1 MARPF
6 QPYEPELQKLSSNT
20 ESPMSPVPRGET
32 PVSFKPNVNR
42 AKTKRWVE
50 AKKYSYDGNDWG
62 DDEYGEY
69 DDDEPPPVPQHNLN
83 QSTGDLPSMFTRDVS
98 RPPLPSMDR
107 SRSMDQVATLGGD
120 SVRAQPADPVQP
132 ATRTVPIVRPVD
144 IYKRMRSEG
153 AVPQDRSGAQ
163 SSAGPSNATTTATI
177 PGLTSAE
184 LHFPSSNEAPAATGD
199 YKPFRPQGA
208 VDGGQDAQALQISHP
223 AEAAEGGTPTIQLPD
238 VERLSS
244 FAPDFSGDSYFST
257 SEAQGPESEQ
267 HQLQHNPSMGFR
279 SVVHQAFD
287 VPDTPSTTVDSVAR
301 SNSDSTSVISPII
314 PQRSQSDIKTPT
326 ILEEPGERT
335 PPPKDA
341 SDTLVFKPG
350 HRRDISLPSPNNSP
364 SRTPRITNVQSAHP
378 SAAGEMS
385 VETPVAS
392 SFNSQSGEQTPQ
404 EALVHDAAPG
414 PDHPAPLSIGSHPV
428 TSAPTLTHD
437 GVPIII
443 PSMSTDNSPQDTE
456 SDRLRKEIMRTL
468 SRETTPSKE
477 QEEEEPA
484 SRPEAE
490 RQDSL
495 IPSEY
500 ERYWSA
506 AESTTSPIALDQATP
521 DYVASPVALQG
532 STVQDLP
539 PAASE
544 PITSPATESPKPKL
558 ARRFSWE
565 SSSSSEEPAPVA
577 GVQSPP
583 DPMPGQF
590 PVSRETPVLPSPAAE
605 VTSPTA
611 AEAIP
616 AEAIPAQTVT
626 CEEEPLNKTPE
637 ESDSS
642 VGPETEK
649 PKLTI
654 LPPVPDDRSTISDGQ
669 LPEVYHAEAIPHSY
683 ADTNQDNNAPA
694 FFGEYNQHQ
703 QIPRWTPTAP
713 ASVEPTLLGFREILA
728 MKTPE
733 DRVQAFNDT
742 RAKFA
747 TIDTGLAHWIQV
759 TVHSH
764 PEHADVVDK
773 SAKLATGAVPP
784 QLGAGAGGGVT
795 RKKFPKLSSLGN
807 FGSSSQL
814 DVSAGGGAPSGSGIS
829 AGGHARRPSAPLG
842 AMMNKQQVEQRG
854 KELLHSAGVL
864 GGRAGEAAKGLFAR
878 GRSKLKGGGIGGH
891 SEKVD
896 S

>member
-83 QSTGDLPSMFTRDVS
+83 QSTGDLPSMFTRDTS

-107 SRSMDQVATLGGD
+107 SRSMDQVATLGGEPI
-120 SVRAQPADPVQP
+120 RAQPPEATVVEP

-153 AVPQDRSGAQ
+153 AVPQDRNGAQ
-163 SSAGPSNATTTATI
+163 SSAGFSNTTATV

-184 LHFPSSNEAPAATGD
+184 LHLPSSNEAPAGTGD

-208 VDGGQDAQALQISHP
+208 APQISHP
-223 AEAAEGGTPTIQLPD
+223 PEAAGGSPPTIQLPD

-244 FAPDFSGDSYFST
+244 FDPDFSGDSYFPA
-257 SEAQGPESEQ
+257 SEAPGPEPEQ

-341 SDTLVFKPG
+341 SDLVFKPG

-364 SRTPRITNVQSAHP
+364 SRTPRITNVQTAHP

-392 SFNSQSGEQTPQ
+392 SLDSQSGEQTPQ
-404 EALVHDAAPG
+404 EGLAHEPAPG

-428 TSAPTLTHD
+428 TSAPALTHD

-468 SRETTPSKE
+468 SCETTPSKE

-506 AESTTSPIALDQATP
+506 AESTTSPVALDQSTP

-532 STVQDLP
+532 STIEDVL

-544 PITSPATESPKPKL
+544 PITSPSSESSKPKL

-565 SSSSSEEPAPVA
+565 SSSSSEEPAPAA

-583 DPMPGQF
+583 APMPGQF
-590 PVSRETPVLPSPAAE
+590 PASRETPVQSSSETE

-616 AEAIPAQTVT
+616 AEAIPA
-626 CEEEPLNKTPE
+626 EIISPEEPLHKAPE

-642 VGPETEK
+642 VGPEIEK

-654 LPPVPDDRSTISDGQ
+654 LPPVPDDRSIISDGQ
-669 LPEVYHAEAIPHSY
+669 LPEVYHAEAIPDTY
-683 ADTNQDNNAPA
+683 ADTENNNNNNHDSNNAPP
-694 FFGEYNQHQ
+694 FTEKYHNQHQ
-703 QIPRWTPTAP
+703 QIPQWTPTAP
-713 ASVEPTLLGFREILA
+713 ASVEPTLLGFREILG
-728 MKTPE
+728 MPTPE
-733 DRVQAFNDT
+733 ARTQAFNDT

-759 TVHSH
+759 TVHAH

-773 SAKLATGAVPP
+773 SAKLAAGGAVPAVSVP
-784 QLGAGAGGGVT
+784 

-814 DVSAGGGAPSGSGIS
+814 DVSSGMPSGSGIS
-829 AGGHARRPSAPLG
+829 GISGGAGGHARRPSAPLG

-891 SEKVD
+891 SEKVVD

>member
-20 ESPMSPVPRGET
+20 ESPMSPVPPGET

-83 QSTGDLPSMFTRDVS
+83 QSTSTGDLPSMFTRDPS

-107 SRSMDQVATLGGD
+107 SRSMDHVATLGAESIRD
-120 SVRAQPADPVQP
+120 RSTEPTVVEP

-144 IYKRMRSEG
+144 IYKRMRSES
-153 AVPQDRSGAQ
+153 AVPQDRNGSLQPSGGL
-163 SSAGPSNATTTATI
+163 SATATATV
-177 PGLTSAE
+177 PGLASDE
-184 LHFPSSNEAPAATGD
+184 IHLPSSNQAAAEPSG
-199 YKPFRPQGA
+199 YKPFRPQGT
-208 VDGGQDAQALQISHP
+208 VEGEQVQQPLQDTH
-223 AEAAEGGTPTIQLPD
+223 AAETSETISPAIHLPD
-238 VERLSS
+238 VKRLSS
-244 FAPDFSGDSYFST
+244 FDPDFSGDSYFPSP
-257 SEAQGPESEQ
+257 QVPEPKPEQ

-314 PQRSQSDIKTPT
+314 SAPTQSDIKTPT
-326 ILEEPGERT
+326 IAEEPDEST

-341 SDTLVFKPG
+341 SSGLVFKPG

-364 SRTPRITNVQSAHP
+364 SRTTKITSIQDTHP
-378 SAAGEMS
+378 SAAGEVS
-385 VETPVAS
+385 VEIPVES
-392 SFNSQSGEQTPQ
+392 SLVSQSDEQAPQ
-404 EALVHDAAPG
+404 RDPVPATAPG
-414 PDHPAPLSIGSHPV
+414 PDHPAPLSIGGHSA
-428 TSAPTLTHD
+428 TSAPLLTHD

-443 PSMSTDNSPQDTE
+443 PSMSTDDSPQDTE

-468 SRETTPSKE
+468 SRENTPTKE

-500 ERYWSA
+500 ERYWNA
-506 AESTTSPIALDQATP
+506 AESTASPLTLDQTSPDFA
-521 DYVASPVALQG
+521 ASPIALQG
-532 STVQDLP
+532 STAQEVS
-539 PAASE
+539 AAVPE
-544 PITSPATESPKPKL
+544 PITSPATETSKPKL
-558 ARRFSWE
+558 TRRFSWE
-565 SSSSSEEPAPVA
+565 SSSSSEEPAPA
-577 GVQSPP
+577 EPVQSPLA
-583 DPMPGQF
+583 PMPGQF
-590 PVSRETPVLPSPAAE
+590 PAPSETPVQPITETDAMES
-605 VTSPTA
+605 S
-611 AEAIP
+611 P
-616 AEAIPAQTVT
+616 AEAVTAETVFS
-626 CEEEPLNKTPE
+626 EEFQNQAPE
-637 ESDSS
+637 S
-642 VGPETEK
+642 VSAVGNEK

-654 LPPVPDDRSTISDGQ
+654 MPPVPDNRSIISDGQ
-669 LPEVYHAEAIPHSY
+669 LPEVYNAEAIPGTY
-683 ADTNQDNNAPA
+683 TDDPPA
-694 FFGEYNQHQ
+694 FADH

-728 MKTPE
+728 KKSSE
-733 DRVQAFNDT
+733 ERVQAFNET

-747 TIDTGLAHWIQV
+747 TIDTGLSHWIHV
-759 TVHSH
+759 TIQTH
-764 PEHADVVDK
+764 PEHTDVVEK
-773 SAKLATGAVPP
+773 SARLALSEPKAAVP
-784 QLGAGAGGGVT
+784 
-795 RKKFPKLSSLGN
+795 RKKFPKLSSLGS
-807 FGSSSQL
+807 FGASQL
-814 DVSAGGGAPSGSGIS
+814 DVSSPSGS
-829 AGGHARRPSAPLG
+829 GHARRPSAPLG

-878 GRSKLKGGGIGGH
+878 GRSKLKGGH
-891 SEKVD
+891 SDKVD

>member
-69 DDDEPPPVPQHNLN
+69 DDEEPPPVPQHNLN
-83 QSTGDLPSMFTRDVS
+83 QSTGDLPSMFMRDTS

-107 SRSMDQVATLGGD
+107 SRSMDQVATLGGEPI
-120 SVRAQPADPVQP
+120 RAQPPEATVVEP

-153 AVPQDRSGAQ
+153 AVPQDRNVVA
-163 SSAGPSNATTTATI
+163 SSAAFSNATATV

-184 LHFPSSNEAPAATGD
+184 LHLPASNEAPAGTGD

-208 VDGGQDAQALQISHP
+208 APQITHQPETAGGSP
-223 AEAAEGGTPTIQLPD
+223 PTIQLPD

-244 FAPDFSGDSYFST
+244 FDPDFSGDSYFPA
-257 SEAQGPESEQ
+257 SEAQGPEPEQ
-267 HQLQHNPSMGFR
+267 HQLQHNPSMGFG

-314 PQRSQSDIKTPT
+314 PQRSQSDLKTPT

-341 SDTLVFKPG
+341 SDLVFKPG

-364 SRTPRITNVQSAHP
+364 SRTPRITNVQTAPP

-392 SFNSQSGEQTPQ
+392 SLNSHSGEQTPQ
-404 EALVHDAAPG
+404 EGLAHEAAPG
-414 PDHPAPLSIGSHPV
+414 PDHPAPLSIGPHSV
-428 TSAPTLTHD
+428 TSAPALTHD

-484 SRPEAE
+484 SRPETE

-506 AESTTSPIALDQATP
+506 AESTTGPVALDQSTP
-521 DYVASPVALQG
+521 DYIASPVALQG
-532 STVQDLP
+532 STIQDVP

-544 PITSPATESPKPKL
+544 PITSPASESSKPKL

-565 SSSSSEEPAPVA
+565 SSSSSEEPAPAA
-577 GVQSPP
+577 GVQSPSA
-583 DPMPGQF
+583 PMPGQF
-590 PVSRETPVLPSPAAE
+590 P
-605 VTSPTA
+605 
-611 AEAIP
+611 AIP
-616 AEAIPAQTVT
+616 AEAIPAETISP
-626 CEEEPLNKTPE
+626 EEPIHKAPE

-654 LPPVPDDRSTISDGQ
+654 LPPVPDDRSIISDGQ
-669 LPEVYHAEAIPHSY
+669 LPEVYHPY
-683 ADTNQDNNAPA
+683 Q
-694 FFGEYNQHQ
+694 QHQ
-703 QIPRWTPTAP
+703 QIPQWTPTAP
-713 ASVEPTLLGFREILA
+713 ASVEPTLLGFREILG
-728 MKTPE
+728 MQTPE
-733 DRVQAFNDT
+733 ARTQAFNDT

-759 TVHSH
+759 TVHAH

-773 SAKLATGAVPP
+773 SAKLAAGGAVPAISVP
-784 QLGAGAGGGVT
+784 

-814 DVSAGGGAPSGSGIS
+814 DVSSGMPSGSGIS
-829 AGGHARRPSAPLG
+829 GGGGGGGGHARRPSAPLG